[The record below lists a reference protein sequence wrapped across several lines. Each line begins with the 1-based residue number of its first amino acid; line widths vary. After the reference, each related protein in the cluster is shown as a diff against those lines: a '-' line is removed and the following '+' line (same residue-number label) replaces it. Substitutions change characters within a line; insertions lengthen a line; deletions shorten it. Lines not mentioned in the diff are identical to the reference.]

1 MPISGKNF
9 EVGSVSK
16 DSMLS
21 SAELEKKIKHLR
33 KKTEK
38 TIKIKRTIFAVCKG
52 KN

>member
-21 SAELEKKIKHLR
+21 SAELKKKITSLEKKT
-33 KKTEK
+33 KKNTTK
-38 TIKIKRTIFAVCKG
+38 TKRMIFAA
-52 KN
+52 